1 MQTAQVALQDS
12 LPVLEAVP
20 VGLVVYDASQRLVL
34 ANRAYCTMLGLPA
47 GTFRP
52 GSSLADNVRMIAYRG
67 AFGPGDVEAQVAEA
81 LRVDPAATRRVRRR
95 QPGGRT
101 FEEHH
106 VPLDD
111 GAHMTCL
118 IDTTTVI
125 TMRDEAELAMLR
137 VQTALS
143 SLRIG
148 VALFGGDRRVQFHNR
163 RFTELLGLPA
173 ASLQPGLP
181 FADLLQRMQARDE
194 YAGFEGDLFLA
205 GQLALDR
212 GRPASLRRQR
222 AAGQV
227 IEVQSDPLPDGG
239 WTMTVSDVSAQVR
252 AEDEARRRAG
262 ILDSIVQHIPHGIA
276 VYGPD
281 RRVTMVNASYHRV
294 MAGAPIAIGD
304 TMENLV
310 RQRALAGEYGP
321 GNPVAFVAQ
330 QLGFD
335 TTHLQQRQ
343 RSRPNGT
350 QIEVR
355 TAPLPDGGHVSVV
368 TDITA
373 LATAQD
379 ELQRRAGL
387 MDAMLANI
395 RHGIILWDQDRR
407 IVAYNAM
414 AVGAIDAPPGL
425 VTAGRTLEETVQNEL
440 ERGNLGSGHEAE
452 AKAQWLL
459 TCDRTVPNVDQRLTQ
474 SGRVLEVRSDP
485 TPEGGFVTT
494 YTDVTT
500 IREAE
505 TALQASRAMADAAN
519 TGKSRFLAAMSH
531 ELRTPLLQ
539 MIGQS
544 AEIRRMVSGAGMG
557 GPKPAAKDTGAK
569 PAGTSQPGTLQPG
582 TTQAGTRD
590 LSAVVDAAGLVHET
604 GRHLLSMLDTILDVA
619 RLEAGRFDLADD
631 LVDVPRLVTAC
642 LRQVDMAA
650 AAAEITLSVDLPP
663 DLPLVRGDE
672 RRLHHVLK
680 YLVGNAVNAAA
691 AGSAAMIRASRDPS
705 APDGLGDL
713 LIQVADEQASLS
725 LVPGAGLPS
734 EALDG
739 EGAAEHL
746 PSNGLGL
753 YVSRALMRAHGGD
766 ILLGAGP
773 AAVMRLPASRLVPA
787 PSPAQ
792 EHAEASH
799 PLHLSR

>member
-1 MQTAQVALQDS
+1 METVHLALQDS
-12 LPVLEAVP
+12 LPVLEAAP
-20 VGLVVYDASQRLVL
+20 VGLAIYDARHQLVL
-34 ANRAYCTMLGLPA
+34 ANQAYCTMLGLPA
-47 GTFRP
+47 GAFRP

-95 QPGGRT
+95 QPYGRT

-106 VPLDD
+106 IPLDG
-111 GAHMTCL
+111 GAHMACL

-163 RFTELLGLPA
+163 RLTELLGLPA
-173 ASLQPGLP
+173 ASLEPGLP

-212 GRPASLRRQR
+212 SRPASLRRQR

-252 AEDEARRRAG
+252 AEEEARRRAG

-281 RRVTMVNASYHRV
+281 RRLTMVNADYHRV
-294 MAGAPIAIGD
+294 MDGAPIAIGD
-304 TMENLV
+304 TMENVV
-310 RQRALAGEYGP
+310 RQRALSGEYGP
-321 GNPVAFVAQ
+321 GDPAAIVEQ
-330 QLGFD
+330 QMDLD
-335 TTHLQQRQ
+335 TAHLQQRQ

-350 QIEVR
+350 RIEVR
-355 TAPLPDGGHVSVV
+355 TAPLPDGGHLSVV
-368 TDITA
+368 TDITP
-373 LATAQD
+373 LAAAQN

-395 RHGIILWDQDRR
+395 RHGIILWDRDRR
-407 IVAYNAM
+407 IVAYNAI
-414 AVGAIDAPPGL
+414 AAEAIDAPPGL
-425 VTAGRTLEETVQNEL
+425 ITAGRTLEEIVQSAL
-440 ERGNLGSGHEAE
+440 ERGNLGSGPKAE

-459 TCDRTVPNVDQRLTQ
+459 TRDRTVPNADQRLTQ

-485 TPEGGFVTT
+485 TPDGGFVTT

-505 TALQASRAMADAAN
+505 TALQAGRATADAAN
-519 TGKSRFLAAMSH
+519 AGKSRFLAAMSQ

-544 AEIRRMVSGAGMG
+544 AEIRRMVSGGAMG
-557 GPKPAAKDTGAK
+557 GPKPVARDPGANQ
-569 PAGTSQPGTLQPG
+569 AGAN
-582 TTQAGTRD
+582 QAGTG
-590 LSAVVDAAGLVHET
+590 AVSTVMDAAGMVHET

-680 YLVGNAVNAAA
+680 YLVGNAVTTAA
-691 AGSAAMIRASRDPS
+691 AGSAAVIRASRDPS
-705 APDGLGDL
+705 APDGSGDL

-725 LVPGAGLPS
+725 GAPGEGGWASLPS
-734 EALDG
+734 DVADG
-739 EGAAEHL
+739 DSAAEHL

-766 ILLGAGP
+766 IVLGTGP
-773 AAVMRLPASRLVPA
+773 AAVMRLPAARLVPA
-787 PSPAQ
+787 PSPAK
-792 EHAEASH
+792 EHAEASAI
-799 PLHLSR
+799 LSGC

>member
-1 MQTAQVALQDS
+1 METVHLALQDS

-20 VGLVVYDASQRLVL
+20 VGLVIYDAGQRLVL

-47 GTFRP
+47 GAFRP
-52 GSSLADNVRMIAYRG
+52 GSSLAENVRMIAYRG

-81 LRVDPAATRRVRRR
+81 MSADPAAPRRIRCR
-95 QPGGRT
+95 QPYSRT

-106 VPLDD
+106 IPLAG
-111 GAHMTCL
+111 GAHMACL

-143 SLRIG
+143 SLQIG
-148 VALFGGDRRVQFHNR
+148 VALFGGDCRVQFHNQ

-173 ASLQPGLP
+173 DSLQPGLP

-205 GQLALDR
+205 SQLALDR
-212 GRPASLRRQR
+212 SRPASLRRQR
-222 AAGQV
+222 EAGQV

-252 AEDEARRRAG
+252 AEEEARRRAG

-276 VYGPD
+276 VYGRD
-281 RRVTMVNASYHRV
+281 RRVTMVNTDYHRV
-294 MAGAPIAIGD
+294 MDGAPIAIGE
-304 TMENLV
+304 TMEDV
-310 RQRALAGEYGP
+310 IRQHALAGEYGP
-321 GNPVAFVAQ
+321 GDPAVIIEQ
-330 QLGFD
+330 QMGFD

-350 QIEVR
+350 RIEVR
-355 TAPLPDGGHVSVV
+355 TAPLPDGGHLSVV
-368 TDITA
+368 TDITP
-373 LATAQD
+373 LAAAQN

-395 RHGIILWDQDRR
+395 RHGIILWDRDRR

-414 AVGAIDAPPGL
+414 AAEAIDAPPGL
-425 VTAGRTLEETVQNEL
+425 VTAGRTLEEVVQSAL
-440 ERGNLGSGHEAE
+440 ERGNLGSGPEAAE
-452 AKAQWLL
+452 KAQWLL
-459 TCDRTVPNVDQRLTQ
+459 TRDRALPNSDQRLTQ

-485 TPEGGFVTT
+485 APDGGFVTT
-494 YTDVTT
+494 YTDVTA

-505 TALQASRAMADAAN
+505 TALQAGRATADAAN
-519 TGKSRFLAAMSH
+519 TGKSHFLAAMSQD
-531 ELRTPLLQ
+531 LRTPLLQ

-544 AEIRRMVSGAGMG
+544 AEIRRMVSGGAMG
-557 GPKPAAKDTGAK
+557 GPKPAAKDVGTK
-569 PAGTSQPGTLQPG
+569 PAGTG
-582 TTQAGTRD
+582 QAGTGQAGTGQ
-590 LSAVVDAAGLVHET
+590 LGAVMDAAGMVHET

-680 YLVGNAVNAAA
+680 YLVGNAVTAAA
-691 AGSAAMIRASRDPS
+691 AGSAAMIRASRDLS
-705 APDGLGDL
+705 APDGSGDL
-713 LIQVADEQASLS
+713 LIQVADAQASLS
-725 LVPGAGLPS
+725 GAPGGGGWASLPS
-734 EALDG
+734 DVPDG
-739 EGAAEHL
+739 GDGAAEHL

-766 ILLGAGP
+766 IVLGAGP
-773 AAVMRLPASRLVPA
+773 AAVMRLPAARLVPV

>member
-1 MQTAQVALQDS
+1 MDTAQLALHGS

-20 VGLVVYDASQRLVL
+20 IGLVIYDASQQLVI

-52 GSSLADNVRMIAYRG
+52 GSSLADNVRLIAYRG
-67 AFGPGDVEAQVAEA
+67 AFGPGDVETQVAEA
-81 LRVDPAATRRVRRR
+81 LSVDPAATRHVRRR

-101 FEEHH
+101 LEEHH
-106 VPLDD
+106 VPLDN
-111 GAHMTCL
+111 GAHMACL

-125 TMRDEAELAMLR
+125 TMRDEAELAMQR

-148 VALFGGDRRVQFHNR
+148 VALFGADRRVQFYNQR
-163 RFTELLGLPA
+163 LTELLGLPA
-173 ASLQPGLP
+173 ASVQPGLP

-212 GRPASLRRQR
+212 SRPATLRRQR

-239 WTMTVSDVSAQVR
+239 WTITVSDVSAQVR

-281 RRVTMVNASYHRV
+281 QRVTMVNASYHRV
-294 MAGAPIAIGD
+294 MDGAPIAVGD
-304 TMENLV
+304 MMGDVV
-310 RQRALAGEYGP
+310 RQRALAGEFGP
-321 GNPVAFVAQ
+321 GNPAAIIAQ
-330 QLGFD
+330 QMGFD

-355 TAPLPDGGHVSVV
+355 TAPLPDGGHLSVI

-395 RHGIILWDQDRR
+395 RHGIILWDRDRR

-414 AVGAIDAPPGL
+414 AAEAIDAPPGL
-425 VTAGRTLEETVQNEL
+425 VTAGRTLEETVQTEL
-440 ERGNLGSGHEAE
+440 ERGNLGLGQEAE

-459 TCDRTVPNVDQRLTQ
+459 SCDRTVPNVDQRLTQ

-505 TALQASRAMADAAN
+505 TALQAGRAVADAAN
-519 TGKSRFLAAMSH
+519 TGKSRFLAAMSQ

-544 AEIRRMVSGAGMG
+544 AEIRRMVSGAAMG
-557 GPKPAAKDTGAK
+557 GPKLAAKEAAAK
-569 PAGTSQPGTLQPG
+569 PAGITQSGATQSGTG
-582 TTQAGTRD
+582 D
-590 LSAVVDAAGLVHET
+590 LGAVMDAAGMVHET

-713 LIQVADEQASLS
+713 LIHVADAQASLS
-725 LVPGAGLPS
+725 VVPDASLACEVP
-734 EALDG
+734 DG
-739 EGAAEHL
+739 DGAAEHI

-766 ILLGAGP
+766 IVLGAGP

-792 EHAEASH
+792 ENAEAAH